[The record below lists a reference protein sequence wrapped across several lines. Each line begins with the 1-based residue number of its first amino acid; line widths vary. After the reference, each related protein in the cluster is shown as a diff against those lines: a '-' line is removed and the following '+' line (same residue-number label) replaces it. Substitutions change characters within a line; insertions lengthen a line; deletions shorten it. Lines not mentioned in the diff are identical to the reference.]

1 MPLLSA
7 GVVCADVRLLPVAI
21 VSNLRAKTY
30 TPPSS
35 ALLYTDTTQRKLVAT
50 ETDPLEVCYPD
61 DQWID
66 YEGTSYIFERQAY
79 HTQCVDRHN
88 QHRPFEYGAFMGYY
102 TTGEPCASAC
112 VKGDNR
118 SQLKGCYPEDR

>member
-1 MPLLSA
+1 MLRCGRRIAFVAHAHDFHLHTSPLQ
-7 GVVCADVRLLPVAI
+7 
-21 VSNLRAKTY
+21 Y
-30 TPPSS
+30 
-35 ALLYTDTTQRKLVAT
+35 LYTDTNLRKLVAT